1 MATIDLLPESGAD
14 AGALA
19 AEVRELTARLERERV
34 RNAGLE
40 QGLGALTA
48 RIETLQ
54 RENEELR
61 ERLGERA

>member
-19 AEVRELTARLERERV
+19 AEVRELTARLERERA

-40 QGLGALTA
+40 QGIGALTA

-54 RENEELR
+54 RENE
-61 ERLGERA
+61 